1 MHIQRDR
8 TLQILKQH
16 QEALK
21 NLGVQSLA
29 IFGSVARDQAHAE
42 SDVDILVDL
51 EMPLTFDRY
60 MNVKFYL
67 EDLLRT
73 KVDLVT
79 WKSLKP
85 QIREIVEREA
95 IHVT

>member
-1 MHIQRDR
+1 MNRDR
-8 TLQILKQH
+8 ILQILKQH

-21 NLGVQSLA
+21 NLGVQSLSV
-29 IFGSVARDQAHAE
+29 FGSVARNQAHAE
-42 SDVDILVDL
+42 SDIDILVNL
-51 EMPLTFDRY
+51 ETPLTFDRY
-60 MNVKFYL
+60 MDVKFYL

-85 QIREIVEREA
+85 QMRETIEREA